1 PQKIPASSQG
11 TMNNVAM
18 GSESWDYYETIAG
31 GTGAHAAGRGLDGKQ
46 SHMTNTLNTS
56 IEIMEKNYPIIINRY
71 ALRTESGGKGLHN
84 GGEGLIREYQIL
96 EPTKVTL
103 LTERRI
109 LPPTGHFHGENGS
122 LGINKLNGEII
133 EGKVELELKKNDVLR
148 IETPGGAGWGL
159 PSP

>member
-1 PQKIPASSQG
+1 
-11 TMNNVAM
+11 
-18 GSESWDYYETIAG
+18 
-31 GTGAHAAGRGLDGKQ
+31 
-46 SHMTNTLNTS
+46 
-56 IEIMEKNYPIIINRY
+56 
-71 ALRTESGGKGLHN
+71 
-84 GGEGLIREYQIL
+84 LIREYQIL

-148 IETPGGAGWGL
+148 IETPGGAGWG
-159 PSP
+159 PTSP